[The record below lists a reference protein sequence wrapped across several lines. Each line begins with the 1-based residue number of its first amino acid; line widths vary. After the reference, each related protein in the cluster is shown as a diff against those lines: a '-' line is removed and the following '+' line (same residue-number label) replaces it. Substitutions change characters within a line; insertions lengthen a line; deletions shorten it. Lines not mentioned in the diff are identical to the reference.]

1 LLPIKVKLF
10 EMEVELTILFSE
22 YSHQHLV
29 YLHSLSG
36 FVQFIAGSRSWLR
49 HLETNTEEIL
59 TTSEKIKNMTKSL
72 KGDVLKDRVERH
84 SRGEDQL
91 DLEPKQVASYLEGDR
106 PRHASNLLQRAASG
120 ISLTRVQSLQVR
132 NSLCLQLLL
141 TNAKRVG
148 DVTHLRRE
156 AVLNAKSDKGS
167 DIEVEVST
175 TIILEKNGYG

>member
-1 LLPIKVKLF
+1 
-10 EMEVELTILFSE
+10 
-22 YSHQHLV
+22 
-29 YLHSLSG
+29 
-36 FVQFIAGSRSWLR
+36 
-49 HLETNTEEIL
+49 
-59 TTSEKIKNMTKSL
+59 
-72 KGDVLKDRVERH
+72 
-84 SRGEDQL
+84 
-91 DLEPKQVASYLEGDR
+91 
-106 PRHASNLLQRAASG
+106 
-120 ISLTRVQSLQVR
+120 VQSLQVR